1 MCARGDCHGYALT
14 KQMALLPAGHLN
26 SHRNV
31 GIDQAGC
38 QAGVLSPRCPLQ
50 QLWVREAVAGTLD
63 RGTIGPDTCCFW
75 GKVRAGAACVGM
87 DEGWQLGCPECV
99 RAGRCMCGGSLCLCG
114 HVRV

>member
-1 MCARGDCHGYALT
+1 
-14 KQMALLPAGHLN
+14 MALLPAGHLN

-38 QAGVLSPRCPLQ
+38 QAWVLSPRCPLQ
-50 QLWVREAVAGTLD
+50 LLWVREAVAGTLD

-87 DEGWQLGCPECV
+87 RTGSWAAPSVCT
-99 RAGRCMCGGSLCLCG
+99 GRCMCGGSVCLCG
-114 HVRV
+114 HVHV